1 MSLEQ
6 RREERRAQIVQA
18 PPPRQAAAKEAAQVA
33 KAPDWTPSDP
43 VFFHKAVVSIA
54 AALRPVTLADD
65 DTEKARDLARDLAK
79 ALCGGGFPAD
89 YMTHRNLMVLTHQV
103 RASEELNAAERA
115 TAKNTMSVGEM
126 SRVRA
131 RVEAH
136 SKGRPVPTREELNK
150 INEADLSDL
159 SDLSDLVRSCA
170 LDAVVVTLAKRDD
183 ITGARRD
190 DAFHALVAA
199 IELSISEAEKVGLA
213 VVTAAEDEVVGPERF
228 PYPGNIA
235 VEFVL
240 AAAGNDEDRDDAAEG
255 AAST

>member
-1 MSLEQ
+1 MSFEQ
-6 RREERRAQIVQA
+6 RREDRRARIVQA
-18 PPPRQAAAKEAAQVA
+18 PQVQHVAIKEAATV
-33 KAPDWTPSDP
+33 KTPDWMPSDP
-43 VFFHKAVVSIA
+43 VFFHKSVVSIA

-115 TAKNTMSVGEM
+115 TAKNTMSVGE
-126 SRVRA
+126 VGRA
-131 RVEAH
+131 RARIEAH
-136 SKGRPVPTREELNK
+136 SKGRPIPTREELNK

-159 SDLSDLVRSCA
+159 SDLSDLARSCA

-190 DAFHALVAA
+190 DAFHVLVAA

-213 VVTAAEDEVVGPERF
+213 VATAAEDEVVGPDRF

-240 AAAGNDEDRDDAAEG
+240 AAAGNGEDRDDAAEG